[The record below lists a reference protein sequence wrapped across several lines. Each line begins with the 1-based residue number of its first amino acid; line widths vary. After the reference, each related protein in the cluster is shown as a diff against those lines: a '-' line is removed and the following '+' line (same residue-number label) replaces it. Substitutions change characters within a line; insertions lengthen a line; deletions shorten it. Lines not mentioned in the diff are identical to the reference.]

1 MSDCDIDLF
10 YHYCN
15 QMIKYRN
22 APKSIFNLFS
32 KPNPPVQPDNC
43 PDISNLSDDDIKEK
57 YEISGNYDYKDYID
71 FANNYHTLKQLN
83 MSKPNMSIKTI
94 KTLGPYQT
102 TAQRL
107 KDEKEMLLVNLTE
120 IRSFSPPSKR
130 KQASI
135 IARLKEIQEEINENE
150 TNKSESV
157 RYKRGGKHFKPK
169 TFKRKNSKRRKTA
182 KINSSK
188 K

>member
-57 YEISGNYDYKDYID
+57 YKITGNYDYSDYVD
-71 FANNYHTLKQLN
+71 FADNYHNLKQ
-83 MSKPNMSIKTI
+83 PNMSIKTI
-94 KTLGPYQT
+94 KTLGPYHT
-102 TAQRL
+102 TGQRL

-157 RYKRGGKHFKPK
+157 VNRRGGKNFKRK

>member
-1 MSDCDIDLF
+1 MQQSIKKDIHGKHWTRIVRQFMCNLINSIEFFEGVKPNKSLKISYGDIDLF

-135 IARLKEIQEEINENE
+135 IARLKEIQE
-150 TNKSESV
+150 
-157 RYKRGGKHFKPK
+157 
-169 TFKRKNSKRRKTA
+169 
-182 KINSSK
+182 
-188 K
+188 